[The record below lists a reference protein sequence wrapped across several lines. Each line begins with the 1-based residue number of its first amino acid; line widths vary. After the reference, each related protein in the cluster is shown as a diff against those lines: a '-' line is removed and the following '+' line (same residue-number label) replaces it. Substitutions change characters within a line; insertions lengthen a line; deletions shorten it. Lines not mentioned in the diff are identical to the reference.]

1 MRPQYLWIDTPH
13 AYGRTTLKFRFLM
26 GIFKFSDPMYRGSN
40 IIVHQ
45 IQNFPQLLYIKL
57 HLKMS
62 GNINFFQFWVIL
74 GHLVPP
80 LPLAMFTTM
89 PAGWLGQEELTS
101 AAASLKQ
108 SYQSPSPAYIE
119 VVWSAA
125 SIYVANSWPTPAQSL
140 FLQPPRIPDLME

>member
-1 MRPQYLWIDTPH
+1 MCPQYLWIDTPH

-80 LPLAMFTTM
+80 PYIGPICKVSNTFSFFFLFFVTSILAIC
-89 PAGWLGQEELTS
+89 LTS
-101 AAASLKQ
+101 PHPVQGTVHYCQ
-108 SYQSPSPAYIE
+108 SQGFCGKDVKYFHTLIKLE
-119 VVWSAA
+119 
-125 SIYVANSWPTPAQSL
+125 
-140 FLQPPRIPDLME
+140 

>member
-1 MRPQYLWIDTPH
+1 MCPQYLWIDTPH

-62 GNINFFQFWVIL
+62 GNIEFF
-74 GHLVPP
+74 
-80 LPLAMFTTM
+80 
-89 PAGWLGQEELTS
+89 
-101 AAASLKQ
+101 
-108 SYQSPSPAYIE
+108 
-119 VVWSAA
+119 
-125 SIYVANSWPTPAQSL
+125 
-140 FLQPPRIPDLME
+140 

>member
-1 MRPQYLWIDTPH
+1 MCPQYLWIDTPH

-62 GNINFFQFWVIL
+62 GNINFFQFQVIWVHQFPPYLYKDQCVKHEIHKIL
-74 GHLVPP
+74 
-80 LPLAMFTTM
+80 LPLVGQHKNGGWFYLESRENQLVFAKMAHMEVTT
-89 PAGWLGQEELTS
+89 LEYQ
-101 AAASLKQ
+101 KQ
-108 SYQSPSPAYIE
+108 DCQSFDHPKS
-119 VVWSAA
+119 
-125 SIYVANSWPTPAQSL
+125 
-140 FLQPPRIPDLME
+140 